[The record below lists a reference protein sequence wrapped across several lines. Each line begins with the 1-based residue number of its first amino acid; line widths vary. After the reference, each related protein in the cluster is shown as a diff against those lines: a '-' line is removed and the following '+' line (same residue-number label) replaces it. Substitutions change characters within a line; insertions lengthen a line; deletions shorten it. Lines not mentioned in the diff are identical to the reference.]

1 MKIEIPG
8 GALIFMVVMI
18 NALLL
23 VGLAGFIN
31 LNYIIKDLK
40 NSLAKIMKDQKH
52 YEVSL
57 RE

>member
-1 MKIEIPG
+1 MKIEIPD
-8 GALIFMVVMI
+8 GALIFMVVII
-18 NALLL
+18 NAILL

-40 NSLAKIMKDQKH
+40 NSLAKIMIDQKH
-52 YEVSL
+52 YEVNL